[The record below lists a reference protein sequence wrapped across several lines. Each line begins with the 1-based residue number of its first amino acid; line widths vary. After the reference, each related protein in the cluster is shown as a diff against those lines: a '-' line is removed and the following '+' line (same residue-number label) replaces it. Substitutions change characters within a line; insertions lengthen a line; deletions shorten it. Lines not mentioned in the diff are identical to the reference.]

1 MDYQGMLYIPY
12 YIEGAKD
19 AQHAD
24 DIVNE
29 VLDILG
35 RIDLG
40 KFSWDDPD
48 WSMRESDPEIED
60 TNE

>member
-1 MDYQGMLYIPY
+1 MADFQGMLYFPY
-12 YIEGAKD
+12 YITGAKD

-24 DIVNE
+24 DIVIE
-29 VLDILG
+29 VLDIFG

-48 WSMRESDPEIED
+48 WSMRPTEELED
-60 TNE
+60 ND